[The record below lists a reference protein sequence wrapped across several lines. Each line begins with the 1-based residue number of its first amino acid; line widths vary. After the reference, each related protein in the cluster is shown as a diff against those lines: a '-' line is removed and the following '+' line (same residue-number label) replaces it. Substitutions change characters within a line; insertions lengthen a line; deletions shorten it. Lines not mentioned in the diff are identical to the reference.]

1 MRLPDSRGA
10 ALLPAVPNHL
20 ADSQSPYLRQH
31 AGNPVD
37 WYEWC
42 EEAFE
47 KARAENK
54 PIFLS
59 IGYSTCHWCHVMAH
73 ESFEDEET
81 ATLLNNSFVSIKVD
95 REERPDVDRIYMTY
109 VQALTGHGGWPLSA
123 WLTPDLKPFFG
134 GTYFPP
140 EDRGGRPGFPA
151 ILRAIAGGWADE
163 GTRAKFVA
171 EATRIIDAFKEHA
184 TTSPSSSSNAA
195 ASAGRD
201 LLESAQ
207 ESFEGAYRYFYE
219 NFDADHGGF
228 GGAPKFPRASVL
240 TFLFRCAAIQGPG
253 SETGSEAIRMA
264 TQTLQG
270 MARGGI
276 HDHVGGGFH
285 RYSVDEGWFVPH
297 FEKMLYDQAQI
308 AGNYLEARQATGDER
323 HGWLA
328 RDILDY
334 LLRDLRHVD
343 GAFFSAEDA
352 DSLIAA
358 GRPEHAE
365 GAFYVWTSEQ
375 VAAAVGSEDARLLT
389 AHFDILA
396 EGNVPAELDPQH
408 EFSGRN
414 ILAQQRPLSAT
425 ARMLNASP
433 EELNQRL
440 HTALEKLRAARSHR
454 PRPHLDDKI
463 VTAWNGL
470 AISSLARAHIALE
483 RPVAG
488 GSPGDALPADS
499 ARYLNA
505 ARAAAIFIHD
515 NLYDPAEGLLYRTF
529 CRKRGATR
537 GFAEDYAFLINGLI
551 DLYEASFEIR
561 WLKWAETLQRTQDRI
576 FWDHDRGGYFSAASD
591 DPNLILRTKDDYDG
605 AEPTAS
611 SVATTNLLRLAGAL
625 NQDDFRIRALE
636 VLEAFRARW
645 TAHPQTL
652 PQLLIA
658 VERALASP
666 RHVVIAGTPGSSDFQ
681 ALAGVL
687 PGPLG
692 PNMSVLAA
700 DGAEGQRWLSER
712 APWLSAMLPKD
723 GRATAFVCQNFDCR
737 EPVSSPS
744 ELAALIAG

>member
-1 MRLPDSRGA
+1 M
-10 ALLPAVPNHL
+10 PNHL

-37 WYEWC
+37 WFEWS

-47 KARAENK
+47 KARKENK

-73 ESFEDEET
+73 ESFENEET
-81 ATLLNNSFVSIKVD
+81 AALLNASFVSIKVD

-140 EDRGGRPGFPA
+140 EDRSGRPGFPA
-151 ILRAIAGGWADE
+151 ILREIASGWVDE

-171 EATRIIDAFKEHA
+171 EGARIIDALKEH
-184 TTSPSSSSNAA
+184 SVSSLTHSSNANVP
-195 ASAGRD
+195 AGRD

-207 ESFEGAYRYFYE
+207 ESFEGAFRYFYE
-219 NFDADHGGF
+219 NFDAEHGGF

-240 TFLFRCAAIQGPG
+240 TFLFRCTAIQGPG
-253 SETGSEAIRMA
+253 SETGTEAIRMA

-323 HGWLA
+323 YGWLA
-328 RDILDY
+328 RDTLDY
-334 LLRDLRHVD
+334 LLRDLRHPD

-375 VAAAVGSEDARLLT
+375 VGAAVGPEEARLLT
-389 AHFDILA
+389 VHFGMGA
-396 EGNVPAELDPQH
+396 EGNVPAELDSHH

-414 ILAQQRPLSAT
+414 ILAQKQSLSAT
-425 ARMLNASP
+425 ARLLGTRP

-440 HTALEKLRAARSHR
+440 QAALEKLRATRLNR
-454 PRPHLDDKI
+454 PRPHLDDKVI
-463 VTAWNGL
+463 TAWNGL
-470 AISSLARAHIALE
+470 AISAFARAHVALE
-483 RPVAG
+483 RPGAT
-488 GSPGDALPADS
+488 GSENASSTGEFT
-499 ARYLNA
+499 RYLDA
-505 ARAAAIFIHD
+505 ARSAATFIQE
-515 NLYDPAEGLLYRTF
+515 NLFDANEGILFRTF
-529 CRKRGATR
+529 CRQRGATR
-537 GFAEDYAFLINGLI
+537 GFAEDYAFLIGGLI
-551 DLYEASFEIR
+551 DLYEACFEIR
-561 WLKWAETLQRTQDRI
+561 WLKWAEALQRTQDRL
-576 FWDHDRGGYFSAASD
+576 FWDNEHGGYFSAASG
-591 DPNLILRTKDDYDG
+591 DPRLILRTKDDYDG

-611 SVATTNLLRLAGAL
+611 SVAATNLLRLAGAL
-625 NQDDFRIRALE
+625 HQDELRKRAIE
-636 VLEAFRARW
+636 VLEAFRSRW

-652 PQLLIA
+652 PQLLTA
-658 VERALASP
+658 VEYALASP
-666 RHVVIAGTPGSSDFQ
+666 RHVVIAGTPGSPDFQ

-692 PNMSVLAA
+692 PNMNVLAA
-700 DGAEGQRWLSER
+700 DGAEGQRWLAER
-712 APWLSAMLPKD
+712 APWISAMHPME
-723 GRATAFVCQNFDCR
+723 GRATAYVCEDYACR
-737 EPVSSPS
+737 EPVSSAR

>member
-1 MRLPDSRGA
+1 M
-10 ALLPAVPNHL
+10 PNHL

-37 WYEWC
+37 WYEWS

-47 KARAENK
+47 KARTENK

-73 ESFEDEET
+73 ESFENAET
-81 ATLLNNSFVSIKVD
+81 AALLNASFISIKVD

-140 EDRGGRPGFPA
+140 EDRHGRPGFPA
-151 ILRAIAGGWADE
+151 ILRAIASGWADE

-171 EATRIIDAFKEHA
+171 EGARIIEALKQHA
-184 TTSPSSSSNAA
+184 ESSLTFSPTDSV
-195 ASAGRD
+195 SAGKD

-240 TFLFRCAAIQGPG
+240 TFLFRCAAIQGPR
-253 SETGSEAIRMA
+253 SETGSEAIHMA

-323 HGWLA
+323 YGWLV
-328 RDILDY
+328 RDTLDY
-334 LLRDLRHVD
+334 VLRDLRHAN

-358 GRPEHAE
+358 DRPKHAE

-375 VAAAVGSEDARLLT
+375 LAAAVNSEEARLLT
-389 AHFDILA
+389 THFGVA
-396 EGNVPAELDPQH
+396 AGGNVPAELDPHQ

-414 ILAQQRPLSAT
+414 ILAQKQPLSAT
-425 ARMLNASP
+425 ARLLGASP
-433 EELNQRL
+433 EELNRRL
-440 HTALEKLRAARSHR
+440 QAALEKLRSARSNR

-463 VTAWNGL
+463 ITAWNGL

-483 RPVAG
+483 RPSVAG
-488 GSPGDALPADS
+488 APTGSSPGQFT
-499 ARYLNA
+499 RYLDA
-505 ARAAAIFIHD
+505 ARAAATFIKE
-515 NLYDPAEGLLYRTF
+515 NLHDPAEGILFRTF
-529 CRKRGATR
+529 RGKRGATR
-537 GFAEDYAFLINGLI
+537 GFAEDYAFLISGLI
-551 DLYEASFEIR
+551 DLYEASFEIG
-561 WLKWAETLQRTQDRI
+561 WLQWAESLQRTQDRL
-576 FWDHDRGGYFSAASD
+576 FWDNDRGGYFSATSA
-591 DPNLILRTKDDYDG
+591 DPRLILRTKEDYDG

-611 SVATTNLLRLAGAL
+611 SVAATNLLRLASAL
-625 NQDDFRIRALE
+625 NQDDHRNRALR
-636 VLEAFRARW
+636 VLEAFRTRW

-652 PQLLIA
+652 PHLLTA
-658 VERALASP
+658 VELALASP
-666 RHVVIAGTPGSSDFQ
+666 RHVVIAGTPGAPDFQ

-692 PNMSVLAA
+692 PTMSVLAA

-712 APWLSAMLPKD
+712 APWMSNMHPRN
-723 GRATAFVCQNFDCR
+723 GRATAYVCENFACR
-737 EPVSSPS
+737 EPVSTPH